1 MPLVSGT
8 HLGPYEIT
16 TPLGAGGMGEVYKA
30 KDTRLDRYVAVKVL
44 PEAFAND
51 SDRRQRFEHE
61 AHLLSSLS
69 HPNLLAIFDVGSHN
83 GVYYIVSELLEG
95 RSLRSAL
102 SDHPLSLK
110 KSVEYALQVAKGLAA
125 AHEKGI
131 VHRDL
136 KPENIFVTEEGQ
148 IKILDFGLAKSLN
161 LDSADG
167 GRTLTVQTTPGM
179 VLGTVGYMSP
189 EQVRGQSAE
198 TRSDLFAFGA
208 ILYEM
213 LFGKPAFQRP
223 TSADT
228 MSAILKEDAPDV
240 SDSGKT
246 IPPALEG
253 IIHHCLE
260 KNPQRRF
267 QSAQDL
273 AFNLEQ
279 FVRPSTS
286 GHALVTGSQSRAKRF
301 LWPLLLSFAA
311 ALAVSSAF
319 LLGRRSLHNVKP
331 SFQQLTFQRGRLL
344 KARFSPDGQTIV
356 YSAEWNGQP
365 SDVFITRADRPGARS
380 LDLKGAELLSIS
392 SAGDVAIQL
401 QPHAAGTFVNAGT
414 LAIVPLSGG
423 APREIATDVQ
433 YADFSPD
440 GSQIAVIRGFG
451 PLCRLEY
458 PVGKTLLES
467 SLSLTDPRI
476 SPRGDKIAL
485 LQHVNPNDDRGFVAV
500 VDISSGRK
508 ELLTEEKDEVVDL
521 AWSPRGDE
529 IWFTV
534 SERGTQRSVRAV
546 SAGRSE
552 RTLLDVP
559 GGIIL
564 KDVSSDG
571 RMLVVRDSARRELTG
586 LIAGQARERDFS
598 WFDWTLPNDISEDG
612 SFFIFQESG
621 VGGGGDFSVF
631 MRKTDGSSPVLLGTG
646 NGLGLSPDHKFV
658 LTASQQGPA
667 QLFMIP
673 LGAGQSRQVTS
684 DSFDHRNAFFL
695 PDGKH
700 VAFFGMEPGHS
711 TRWYIQSLEGGRPQ
725 PLTPEGY
732 GDTLSFASPDG
743 KYIVVGGPD
752 GKICLYPLDGGQAK
766 QIPGLDLGDRPIQ
779 WTPDG
784 RSLYMF
790 RYGALTAKIDKVD
803 ITTGKHTPWKTV
815 APSDLAGV
823 HGITEIRM
831 TRDGRVCLYSYLRTF
846 SDLFMVKG
854 LGQ

>member
-1 MPLVSGT
+1 
-8 HLGPYEIT
+8 
-16 TPLGAGGMGEVYKA
+16 MGEVYKA
-30 KDTRLDRYVAVKVL
+30 KDTRLDRHVAVKVL

-110 KSVEYALQVAKGLAA
+110 KSVEYALQIAKGLAA

-148 IKILDFGLAKSLN
+148 IKILDFGLAKSLS
-161 LDSADG
+161 LDSAADG
-167 GRTLTVQTTPGM
+167 GRTLTFQTTPGM

-189 EQVRGQSAE
+189 EQIRGQSAE

-213 LFGKPAFQRP
+213 LFHKPAFQRP

-240 SDSGKT
+240 SDSGKA

-286 GHALVTGSQSRAKRF
+286 GHAPVAGSQSRVKRI
-301 LWPLLLSFAA
+301 LWSLLLSFAA
-311 ALAVSSAF
+311 ALTVSSVF
-319 LLGRRSLHNVKP
+319 LLGRRSLHDVKP

-344 KARFSPDGQTIV
+344 KARFSADGQTIV

-392 SAGDVAIQL
+392 SAGDIAVLL

-440 GSQIAVIRGFG
+440 GSQIAVIRGSG

-458 PVGKTLLES
+458 PVGKPLLES
-467 SLSLTDPRI
+467 TQSLTDPRI
-476 SPRGDKIAL
+476 SPHGDKIAL
-485 LQHVNPNDDRGFVAV
+485 LQRAGLNDDRGFVVV

-508 ELLTEEKDEVVDL
+508 ELLTNERDEVLDL
-521 AWSPRGDE
+521 AWSPHGDE

-534 SERGTQRSVRAV
+534 SDRGMQRSVRAV

-571 RMLVVRDSARRELTG
+571 RMLLVRDSARRELTG
-586 LIAGQARERDFS
+586 IIAGEAHERDFS

-631 MRKTDGSSPVLLGTG
+631 MRKTDGSPPVLLGTG
-646 NGLGLSPDHKFV
+646 NGITLSPDHKFV
-658 LTASQQGPA
+658 VTSPQQSPS
-667 QLFMIP
+667 QLFLTP
-673 LGAGQSRQVTS
+673 LGAGQSRQVTN
-684 DSFDHRNAFFL
+684 DSLDHRDAVFL
-695 PDGKH
+695 PDGER
-700 VAFFGMEPGHS
+700 VAFFGVMPGHS
-711 TRWYIQSLEGGRPQ
+711 TRWYVQSLEGGNPQ

-732 GDTLSFASPDG
+732 GSALSFASPDG
-743 KYIVVGGPD
+743 KYIVVTGPD
-752 GKICLYPLDGGQAK
+752 GKICLYPLDGGQPK

-846 SDLFMVKG
+846 SDLFLVKG
-854 LGQ
+854 LAQ